1 MNIHIQ
7 EVGIGV
13 TMRSIVL
20 ENKEHRIGQRKELNC
35 EAVITKDSV
44 NYMRTSGAGMTF
56 RDMLP

>member
-1 MNIHIQ
+1 
-7 EVGIGV
+7 
-13 TMRSIVL
+13 MRSIVL

-56 RDMLP
+56 RDILP